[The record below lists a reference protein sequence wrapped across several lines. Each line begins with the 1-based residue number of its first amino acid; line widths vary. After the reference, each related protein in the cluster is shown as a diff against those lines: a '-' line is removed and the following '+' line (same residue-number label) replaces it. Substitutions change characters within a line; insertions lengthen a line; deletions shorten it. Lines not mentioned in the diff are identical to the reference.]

1 MDVQPNFWKKIWD
14 EKGRSDSTDLLYLC
28 GWEHLG
34 IPIDSKMIV
43 DKIISKL
50 DIKSGDSI
58 LEVGCG
64 AGFLSR
70 EFKDFDYVGVDY
82 SSPLIEKHKVLFPSN
97 KVLTSEANNLP
108 FEDSSFDFVFASGLF
123 QYLPTQKYAY
133 DCIDE
138 MDRVGKKSIMLVDL
152 KLKPTRPK
160 HFCFEKDTLR
170 ALGFSFSKCFY
181 DENSDN
187 YNATRKVMS
196 K

>member
-70 EFKDFDYVGVDY
+70 EFKDFDYVFKHLG
-82 SSPLIEKHKVLFPSN
+82 SPFLLYFYYNITKTVPN
-97 KVLTSEANNLP
+97 YAI
-108 FEDSSFDFVFASGLF
+108 FENFF
-123 QYLPTQKYAY
+123 
-133 DCIDE
+133 
-138 MDRVGKKSIMLVDL
+138 
-152 KLKPTRPK
+152 
-160 HFCFEKDTLR
+160 
-170 ALGFSFSKCFY
+170 
-181 DENSDN
+181 
-187 YNATRKVMS
+187 
-196 K
+196 